1 MSYDL
6 DHNQHDHH
14 DYPDPH
20 DHPDHH
26 HHHHHHCKVGDI
38 VLPTGEEDNRQVTVP
53 QGEVNA
59 IKTNYLRIWGHCQK
73 ISSQRTVAEPHIH
86 PSIISD

>member
-14 DYPDPH
+14 DYPIHHDHHDDNDHHDHH

-38 VLPTGEEDNRQVTVP
+38 VLPTGGEDNRQVAVP

-59 IKTNYLRIWGHCQK
+59 IKTN
-73 ISSQRTVAEPHIH
+73 T
-86 PSIISD
+86 

>member
-6 DHNQHDHH
+6 DQTTHHPPHNKHDHH
-14 DYPDPH
+14 D
-20 DHPDHH
+20 HPD
-26 HHHHHHCKVGDI
+26 HHHHCKVGDI

-59 IKTNYLRIWGHCQK
+59 IKTDYLRI
-73 ISSQRTVAEPHIH
+73 
-86 PSIISD
+86 